1 MLSTYAIRR
10 CSTFAIALVAAA
22 TISACGESTGPE
34 EEEEPDVAAVVVSS
48 SAGGTATMPLGG
60 TQAGTLTLRA
70 NQANTLTIR
79 FLGANGSDE
88 PVIVSSAGDFEI
100 RVLQGTSSTTN
111 LLTARST
118 TYPFT
123 GTIQPTATGPAVYR
137 VQLFHIGENHVELE
151 VPLSATV
158 TQ

>member
-10 CSTFAIALVAAA
+10 RSAFAVALIAA
-22 TISACGESTGPE
+22 TTLAACGDSTGPE
-34 EEEEPDVAAVVVSS
+34 EEEEPEVAAVVVSS
-48 SAGGTATMPLGG
+48 SAGGTATLPISG
-60 TQAGTLTLRA
+60 TQTGTLTLRA

-88 PVIVSSAGDFEI
+88 PVVASSAGDFEV

-111 LLTARST
+111 LLTSAST

-123 GTIQPTATGPAVYR
+123 GTIQPTATGTAVYR
-137 VQLFHIGENHVELE
+137 VQLFHRGEGHVELE